1 MAGMPNPFSF
11 VASDAAAD
19 SAAASMPQ
27 CPCPVDAAAAIHATS
42 AHEAPGY
49 SGSIPPA
56 ATPDQQPCWG
66 ASPISDIAEIFAGA
80 RKLFDPDPAAYTNQD
95 EVYYDLLR
103 QMDDPHTADLI
114 AIPAGMW
121 LEFDPPPLF
130 LREAS

>member
-27 CPCPVDAAAAIHATS
+27 CPCPVDAAAEFPDIGQIFIGAAKLEQI
-42 AHEAPGY
+42 PG
-49 SGSIPPA
+49 IF
-56 ATPDQQPCWG
+56 DQV
-66 ASPISDIAEIFAGA
+66 
-80 RKLFDPDPAAYTNQD
+80 AYTPAD
-95 EVYYDLLR
+95 ELAYVELKLR
-103 QMDDPHTADLI
+103 DDPWAADLI

-130 LREAS
+130 LQMAG